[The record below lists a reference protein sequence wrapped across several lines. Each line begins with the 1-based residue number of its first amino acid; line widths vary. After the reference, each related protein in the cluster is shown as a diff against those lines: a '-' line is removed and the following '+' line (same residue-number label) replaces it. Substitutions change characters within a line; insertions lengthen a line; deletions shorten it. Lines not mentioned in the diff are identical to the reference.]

1 MLDTSKIGL
10 TIENVHIFLPLKW
23 SIQDEVLCWTL
34 PKLVIKHW
42 SLSSKLNY
50 RIIHHRISSRTKILC
65 CTLLFTAKMFRSIYG
80 QYILS
85 GIYGQFILSGIYG
98 RFILS
103 GIYGRYI
110 LSHGSPTAQPLK
122 MYWPIYEESQSG
134 TFFWFF
140 TYYERMH
147 YLPTKLQLLILVSWP
162 LFPSTYV
169 GTKWYHTYLL
179 SNKIR

>member
-1 MLDTSKIGL
+1 MRPKIAYLLLKWSIQDEFLCWTLLKLVLLWNGH
-10 TIENVHIFLPLKW
+10 TFLPLKW

-85 GIYGQFILSGIYG
+85 GIYG

-103 GIYGRYI
+103 GIYGII
-110 LSHGSPTAQPLK
+110 LIWFRGRQTFIFLLECSLVQGEQNPLSLPSPESNQDDA
-122 MYWPIYEESQSG
+122 IYSA
-134 TFFWFF
+134 
-140 TYYERMH
+140 
-147 YLPTKLQLLILVSWP
+147 
-162 LFPSTYV
+162 
-169 GTKWYHTYLL
+169 
-179 SNKIR
+179 

>member
-1 MLDTSKIGL
+1 MRLKIAYL
-10 TIENVHIFLPLKW
+10 LLKWSIQDEFLCWTLLKLVLLWNVHTFLPLKW

-42 SLSSKLNY
+42 SLSSKPNY

-85 GIYGQFILSGIYG
+85 GIYG

-110 LSHGSPTAQPLK
+110 LSHGSLTAQPLK
-122 MYWPIYEESQSG
+122 MYWPMYEESQSG

-140 TYYERMH
+140 T
-147 YLPTKLQLLILVSWP
+147 S
-162 LFPSTYV
+162 F
-169 GTKWYHTYLL
+169 
-179 SNKIR
+179 

>member
-1 MLDTSKIGL
+1 MVVLLKNKFWVWAILWHCVSTVRVL
-10 TIENVHIFLPLKW
+10 TLCQCLCTLLKW

-85 GIYGQFILSGIYG
+85 GIYGRFILSGIYG

-103 GIYGRYI
+103 RIYGRYI
-110 LSHGSPTAQPLK
+110 LSHIDRYIFAVKS
-122 MYWPIYEESQSG
+122 S
-134 TFFWFF
+134 
-140 TYYERMH
+140 
-147 YLPTKLQLLILVSWP
+147 V
-162 LFPSTYV
+162 
-169 GTKWYHTYLL
+169 
-179 SNKIR
+179 